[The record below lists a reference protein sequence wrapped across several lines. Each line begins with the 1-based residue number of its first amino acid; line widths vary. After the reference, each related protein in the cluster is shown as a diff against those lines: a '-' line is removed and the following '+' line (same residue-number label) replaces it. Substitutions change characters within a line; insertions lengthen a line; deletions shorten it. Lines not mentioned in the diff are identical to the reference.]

1 MQKQTGQD
9 WGAWIGLRRKDDNR
23 FYWIDDTL
31 LAGQYSAWA
40 RGQPD
45 LLYEKCVHMY
55 NVLDKLGK
63 WNNLRCS
70 LNKAKKL
77 IAPVVLCQ
85 KKHL

>member
-1 MQKQTGQD
+1 MQKQTGQAL
-9 WGAWIGLRRKDDNR
+9 GAWIGLHRKADNR
-23 FYWIDDTL
+23 FYWIDDTP

-55 NVLDKLGK
+55 NVLGKLGK
-63 WNNLRCS
+63 WNDLACS
-70 LNKAKKL
+70 VNSP
-77 IAPVVLCQ
+77 APVVLCQ